1 MPGLVL
7 VSEEVPGVAN
17 NRDTDKTARTEE
29 SDTMAVELGQVYK
42 CEKCGI
48 IVEVVHAGKGA
59 VVCCG
64 APMTQLAE
72 NTTDAAREKHVPVV
86 TAEGSGTKVAV
97 GSVAHPMTEEHYIE
111 WIYLETTN
119 GGQRKALKPGEAPK
133 ATFTLTDGKPVSAYA
148 YCNLHGLWRKMI

>member
-1 MPGLVL
+1 
-7 VSEEVPGVAN
+7 
-17 NRDTDKTARTEE
+17 
-29 SDTMAVELGQVYK
+29 MAVELGQVYK

-59 VVCCG
+59 MVCCG
-64 APMTQLAE
+64 APMTRLVE

-111 WIYLETTN
+111 WIEVTDA
-119 GGQRKALKPGEAPK
+119 GGKCARQVLKPGDDPA
-133 ATFTLTDGKPVSAYA
+133 ASFCLSGVVARA
-148 YCNLHGLWRKMI
+148 YCNLHGLWKGE

>member
-1 MPGLVL
+1 
-7 VSEEVPGVAN
+7 
-17 NRDTDKTARTEE
+17 
-29 SDTMAVELGQVYK
+29 MAVELGQVYK

-64 APMTQLAE
+64 APMTQLVE

-111 WIYLETTN
+111 WIEVA
-119 GGQRKALKPGEAPK
+119 GADGKCARQALKPGDDPA
-133 ATFTLTDGKPVSAYA
+133 ASFCLTGVVARA
-148 YCNLHGLWRKMI
+148 YCNLHGLWKGE